1 MKIQA
6 GLFPHMVLQRDGK
19 AAQSAAVLGTC
30 AARGAV
36 VACAV
41 RTGGAPVKGWKARRV
56 GSANGRSFT
65 ATLAGLPVGGPY
77 DITLRAGDESLAVAD
92 VLVGDVWICAG
103 QSNMQGCGHFPKK
116 RLGRE
121 PLVRAFYMDDHWD
134 IAEDPV
140 HALVIAVDPVH
151 TSGGLLPGR
160 PLPPYRGV
168 SPGVSFGQEMLRLT
182 GVPQGILACAHGG
195 TSMTQWDPKLKKLG
209 GHSLYG
215 ATFRR
220 LGKNYPSGKVAGLL
234 WYQGCNDANPD
245 LQPFYK
251 ERTIALFK
259 AFRRDLRAPDLPIAM
274 VQIGNFVVPPSPKE
288 TSWTAVRD
296 DQRRICLE
304 MKGVVLVPAYDL
316 ELDEEIHLSGEAQY
330 ALGRRL
336 ASALRPAGRSDG
348 KKLPAHEIR
357 LAGLKAEKYE
367 DGRLILVASFDNV
380 VGSLVAAGRPTGFSV
395 ALGGDTRPGNVTNVH
410 LDGNRV
416 RILTTLNYTEME
428 YARATLHYAYGFNTY
443 ANVTDEEGRPLPAFS
458 EAPIPPSRPDRVAT
472 AFALPPALEV
482 SGFVPAARD
491 LSDIVACPR
500 FEDLPATDRP
510 PLPAKGPFIDL
521 HATLAQRRGREEAL
535 FFRTHLVCDGDWKLK
550 LLLGYD
556 GPVKVWLDGA
566 EVFRDPEGRCPAFID
581 KAKADLHAARGTH
594 EIVVALGTNL
604 GTAWGVFLRL
614 ARHGIPARERHGGTP
629 PLLPRFVP

>member
-19 AAQSAAVLGTC
+19 AAQDAAVLGSC
-30 AARGAV
+30 AAKGAV
-36 VACAV
+36 VARAV
-41 RTGGAPVKGWKARRV
+41 RPDGVPIRGWAARRV
-56 GSANGRSFT
+56 GTADGRSFR

-77 DITLRAGDESLAVAD
+77 DITLVVGGESLAVPD

-134 IAEDPV
+134 VAQDPV

-151 TSGGLLPGR
+151 TSGTLLPGR

-168 SPGVSFGQEMLRLT
+168 SPAVAFGQEMLRLT
-182 GVPQGILACAHGG
+182 GIPQGLLACAHGG
-195 TSMTQWDPKLKKLG
+195 TSMSQWDPKLKKMG

-259 AFRRDLRAPDLPIAM
+259 AFRRDLRAPGLPIAM
-274 VQIGNFVVPPSPKE
+274 VQIGNFVVPLNPKE
-288 TSWTAVRD
+288 KSWTAVRD

-304 MKGVVLVPAYDL
+304 MEGVVLVPAYDL

-330 ALGRRL
+330 QLGRRL
-336 ASALRPAGRSDG
+336 ASALRPVGRTDG
-348 KKLPAHEIR
+348 KRLPAHEIR
-357 LAGLKAEKYE
+357 LAGIAAEKYE
-367 DGRLILVASFDNV
+367 DGRLVLIASFDNV

-395 ALGGDTRPGNVTNVH
+395 ALGGDDRPGNVTNVH

-458 EAPIPPSRPDRVAT
+458 VSPIPPARPDRVAT
-472 AFALPPALEV
+472 AFATPPALAV

-491 LSDIVACPR
+491 LSDIAACPR
-500 FEDLPATDRP
+500 FEALPATDRP
-510 PLPAKGPFIDL
+510 TLSGTGAFIDL
-521 HATLAQRRGREEAL
+521 HVVLSQRRGREEAL
-535 FFRTHLVCDGDWKLK
+535 FFRTRFVCDGDWNLK

-556 GPVKVWLDGA
+556 GPVKVWIDGA
-566 EVFRDPEGRCPAFID
+566 EVFRDPDGRCPAFVD
-581 KAKADLHAARGTH
+581 KAQADISAGAGTH
-594 EIVVALGTNL
+594 ELVVALSTNL
-604 GTAWGVFLRL
+604 GTAWGIFLRL
-614 ARHGIPARERHGGTP
+614 ARHDIPRREYAGGNP
-629 PLLPRFVP
+629 PVPRFVE